1 MKIFAVLVLSVLGLS
16 IAGFAQQSK
25 IDSLLRSLP
34 AMVDPVQR
42 IDQLNSI
49 ATYYTRT
56 SVDEAEKTVHE
67 SIARAREA
75 HYKKGLA
82 DALKIAGVIYYIRSE
97 YTVATEYYYQALKLY
112 EELKDFAGEAKILHN
127 LALIFNL
134 NKEYEQAYT
143 LTQRSLDLKRK
154 MGDSVG
160 VANSLLSLTD
170 YYTGTGK
177 YEQALQTGQNAL
189 ERYRVLHD
197 DVGISHALIQIGE
210 AYARQKDFTTAI
222 SFYKR
227 GLQQAQGIEDYL
239 QIAASYKKFG
249 ELFLAKEQYDSA
261 RYYLR
266 ATISIANRHHIR
278 REEVEA
284 MRFLAACFE
293 KTGRLDSAL
302 YYTRALATL
311 EQEVFGRQSKEQI
324 ATIQV
329 IYEFE
334 KKEQELGFQKRI
346 VRRQYIAIAGVSLIL
361 ILAIVLGYKFYGLN
375 KSNAEAKEA
384 LLKLN
389 GEINQMN
396 ENLESMVR
404 ERTEEI
410 AAKNHRLLEYAF
422 FTAHEVRGPLARI
435 LGLVE
440 LAKLQELRHEHEEII
455 VRLQEAANE
464 LDEVIR
470 IINRKLEST
479 KRL

>member
-16 IAGFAQQSK
+16 VTGFAQQSK
-25 IDSLLRSLP
+25 IDSLLKSLP
-34 AMVDPVQR
+34 AVGDPLQR
-42 IDQLNSI
+42 IDQLNNI
-49 ATYYTRT
+49 ATYYTRS
-56 SVDEAEKTVHE
+56 SVQEAEKTVRE
-67 SIARAREA
+67 SIQRAREA

-97 YTVATEYYYQALKLY
+97 YTVATEYYYQSLKLY
-112 EELKDFAGEAKILHN
+112 EELKDFGGEAKILHN

-134 NKEYEQAYT
+134 NKEYEQAYKFAR
-143 LTQRSLDLKRK
+143 RSIELKRK
-154 MGDSVG
+154 LGDSVG
-160 VANSLLSLTD
+160 VANSLLSVTD
-170 YYTGTGK
+170 YYTHTGE
-177 YEQALQTGQNAL
+177 YPQALAAGQTAL
-189 ERYRVLHD
+189 ERYKGLHD
-197 DVGISHALIQIGE
+197 EIGISHALLQIGE
-210 AYARQKDFTTAI
+210 VYARQKDFPTAA
-222 SFYKR
+222 SFYR
-227 GLQQAQGIEDYL
+227 QGLQQAQRIEDYL
-239 QIAASYKKFG
+239 QIAAAYKKFG
-249 ELFLAKEQYDSA
+249 ELSLAGEQYDSA
-261 RYYLR
+261 CQYLR
-266 ATISIANRHHIR
+266 ATIAVAHRHDIR
-278 REEVEA
+278 REEIEA
-284 MRFLAACFE
+284 MRFLATCFE
-293 KTGRLDSAL
+293 KTGALDSAL
-302 YYTRALATL
+302 YYTRALATI
-311 EQEVFGRQSKEQI
+311 EQEIFGRQSKEQI

-361 ILAIVLGYKFYGLN
+361 MLAIMLGYKFYGLN
-375 KSNAEAKEA
+375 KSNAEAREA

-389 GEINQMN
+389 REINQMN

-410 AAKNHRLLEYAF
+410 AAKNQRLLEYAF

-479 KRL
+479 KRV

>member
-16 IAGFAQQSK
+16 VTGFAQQSK
-25 IDSLLRSLP
+25 IDSLLKSLP
-34 AMVDPVQR
+34 AVGDPLQR
-42 IDQLNSI
+42 IDQLNNI
-49 ATYYTRT
+49 ATYYTRS
-56 SVDEAEKTVHE
+56 SVQEAEKTVRE
-67 SIARAREA
+67 SIQRAREA

-97 YTVATEYYYQALKLY
+97 YTVATEYYYQSLKLY
-112 EELKDFAGEAKILHN
+112 EELKDFGGEAKILHN

-134 NKEYEQAYT
+134 NKEYEQAYKFAR
-143 LTQRSLDLKRK
+143 RSIELKRK
-154 MGDSVG
+154 LGDSVG
-160 VANSLLSLTD
+160 VANSLLSVTD
-170 YYTGTGK
+170 YYTHTGE
-177 YEQALQTGQNAL
+177 YPQALAAGQTAL
-189 ERYRVLHD
+189 EQYKGLHD
-197 DVGISHALIQIGE
+197 EIGISHALLQIGE
-210 AYARQKDFTTAI
+210 VYARQKDFPTAA
-222 SFYKR
+222 SFYR
-227 GLQQAQGIEDYL
+227 QGLQQAQRIEDYL
-239 QIAASYKKFG
+239 QIAAAYKKFG
-249 ELFLAKEQYDSA
+249 ELFLAGEQYDSA
-261 RYYLR
+261 CQYLR
-266 ATISIANRHHIR
+266 ATIAVAHRHDIR
-278 REEVEA
+278 REEIEA
-284 MRFLAACFE
+284 MRFLATCFE
-293 KTGRLDSAL
+293 KTGALDSAL
-302 YYTRALATL
+302 YYTRALATI
-311 EQEVFGRQSKEQI
+311 EQEIFGRQSKEQI

-361 ILAIVLGYKFYGLN
+361 MLAIMLGYKFYGLN
-375 KSNAEAKEA
+375 KSNAEAREA

-389 GEINQMN
+389 REINQMN

-410 AAKNHRLLEYAF
+410 AAKNQRLLEYAF

-479 KRL
+479 KRV